1 MTHYVLGVTV
11 EEAGCKKLRIEP
23 HLGDLEYAK
32 GTYPTPYGVV
42 TISHTKLA
50 DGTVQTEI
58 DAPAGVEI
66 VK

>member
-42 TISHTKLA
+42 TISHTKQA
-50 DGTVQTEI
+50 DGTVKSEI
-58 DAPAGVEI
+58 QAPVGVEI
-66 VK
+66 IS

>member
-1 MTHYVLGVTV
+1 MTHYMLGVTV
-11 EEAGCKKLRIEP
+11 EEPGCRKLRIEP

-50 DGTVQTEI
+50 DGTVKTEV

-66 VK
+66 VR